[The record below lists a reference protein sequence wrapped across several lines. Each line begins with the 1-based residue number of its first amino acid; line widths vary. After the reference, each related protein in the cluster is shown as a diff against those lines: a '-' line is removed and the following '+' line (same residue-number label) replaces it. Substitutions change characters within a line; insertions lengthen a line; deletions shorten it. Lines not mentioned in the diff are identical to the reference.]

1 MMASGSAPATRR
13 LGHISHAL
21 RAGSAAGDGDWGQ
34 AAPVLPLWPTPEAV
48 PLGELPLGED
58 PEAWLTMRQ
67 EDGTIASPQEAM
79 PQWFKT
85 QPPWVHTWRGKHNPA
100 LQVFEPAAGTATGA
114 AVIVAPGGGYRFMA
128 PHEGYTVAKWLAEHG
143 VTAFVLRYRLQ
154 PWYQF
159 PAPLLDM
166 QRAVRYVRHHKSK
179 WDLDGRVGILGF
191 SEGGHLVCAA
201 SNDLEAAVVGTPD
214 AIDAEDAMADL
225 AIPVC
230 ECSVSL
236 AVCLSA
242 PPESDLYLPGA
253 CHRSD
258 DRCQLDGSRR
268 DI

>member
-1 MMASGSAPATRR
+1 MPPSQRLSHVTHSLRPVGSAEDT
-13 LGHISHAL
+13 S
-21 RAGSAAGDGDWGQ
+21 WGP

-48 PLGELPLGED
+48 PLGKLPEGED

-67 EDGTIASPQEAM
+67 EDGTIVTPQEAM

-85 QPPWVHTWRGKHNPA
+85 QPEWVHTWKGAHNPA

-128 PHEGYTVAKWLAEHG
+128 PHEGYTIAAWFAEHG

-166 QRAVRYVRHHKSK
+166 QRAVRYVRHNKAQ
-179 WDLDGRVGILGF
+179 WGLDGRVAINGF
-191 SEGGHLVCAA
+191 SAGGHLVCAA
-201 SNDLEAAVVGTPD
+201 SNDLEAAVVGTSD
-214 AIDAEDAMADL
+214 AIDAESAMADL

-230 ECSVSL
+230 ES
-236 AVCLSA
+236 
-242 PPESDLYLPGA
+242 PR
-253 CHRSD
+253 RSI
-258 DRCQLDGSRR
+258 R
-268 DI
+268 D